1 METLAFSDLIIDKTK
16 DGTKLPTNDY
26 QKIGST
32 AIIDQGQ
39 EFIAGYTDRSEGIF
53 TDVPVI
59 IFGDHTRVFKYIDFP
74 FFLWRERL
82 RSTLLANFKYAMQN
96 C

>member
-59 IFGDHTRVFKYIDFP
+59 IFGDHTRVFK
-74 FFLWRERL
+74 
-82 RSTLLANFKYAMQN
+82 
-96 C
+96 